1 MFDNLGNFIT
11 LLIGALAIAAAG
23 GTGWQRGRIS
33 QLRERVSDL
42 EGVRDENKE
51 LRRDLDAL
59 GRVVVGESHWI
70 AISGQ
75 LDDHDRAAREHW
87 KEQLGLLTRLVTA
100 TEGKRP
106 T

>member
-1 MFDNLGNFIT
+1 MFDNLGTFVT
-11 LLIGALAIAAAG
+11 LLIGVLAIAAAG

-59 GRVVVGESHWI
+59 GRVVTGEAHWT
-70 AISGQ
+70 AISSQ
-75 LDDHDRAAREHW
+75 LHDHDVAAREHW
-87 KEQLGLLTRLVTA
+87 TAQLALLTRLA
-100 TEGKRP
+100 KAAERNTE
-106 T
+106 